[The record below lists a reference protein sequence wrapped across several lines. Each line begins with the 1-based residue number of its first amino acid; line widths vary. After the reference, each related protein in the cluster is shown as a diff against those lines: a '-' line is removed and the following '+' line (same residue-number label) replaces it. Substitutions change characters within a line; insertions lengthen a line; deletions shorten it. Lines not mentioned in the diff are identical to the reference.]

1 MQNQYRLG
9 IDAGGTFTDFILA
22 DRKGGVRIFK
32 ALSTPNDPTAAIRNA
47 RRLRSNQRCR
57 HRSTSTNLSGVRATN
72 ASIAATPSAAPG
84 HDHATSRPNTTGS
97 AVRLQPPCSVGIA
110 T

>member
-32 ALSTPNDPTAAIRNA
+32 ALSTCASTAPRW
-47 RRLRSNQRCR
+47 
-57 HRSTSTNLSGVRATN
+57 G
-72 ASIAATPSAAPG
+72 
-84 HDHATSRPNTTGS
+84 
-97 AVRLQPPCSVGIA
+97 
-110 T
+110 

>member
-32 ALSTPNDPTAAIRNA
+32 ALSTPNDPTAAIRNDPSSRRAIVA
-47 RRLRSNQRCR
+47 R
-57 HRSTSTNLSGVRATN
+57 TA
-72 ASIAATPSAAPG
+72 AIATP
-84 HDHATSRPNTTGS
+84 
-97 AVRLQPPCSVGIA
+97 PP
-110 T
+110 